1 MCQPDPPALG
11 AEDTTTTTTTTTP
24 EDVNADA
31 PPPPAAAAAAA
42 TLDEVIEVDIKDIDS
57 LSVGKEEDDDKEEQ
71 DVGCGRRA
79 VNKVMAFYRTNEFLI
94 LIVLAILLA
103 RAYPP
108 LGADYLQP
116 DITATWLAVCF
127 IFLMAGLGLK
137 TEEFSKALQ
146 RVWFNLFVQCFNFF
160 VVSST
165 VYGASRLLAV
175 TDVLSQDLADGMVV
189 AASLPMT
196 INMVLVLTK
205 SAGGAEAAA
214 IFNAAAGNMVGVF
227 LSPVLILGYL
237 GVTGDIDL
245 LEVFY
250 KLALR
255 VVVPVI
261 VGQLLQKN
269 SEAVVHF
276 VKTHKSKFK
285 TAQQLCL
292 VFIVYTVFCRTF
304 EDGSDS
310 SIGDIFLMILFQF
323 IFLVALMVL
332 AWFSLKLV
340 FPNQPKLR
348 VMGLFGCTH
357 KTVAMGVPL
366 INAIYESDPAVG
378 LYTLPLLIWHPMQ
391 LVIGTFLAP
400 KLANFIK
407 REQERLGIVEDEN
420 GNEVTNEV
428 LEERNADVEAAAT
441 NNDEERIPTTG
452 DEEPELDSR

>member
-1 MCQPDPPALG
+1 MCQPNTEETETPADG
-11 AEDTTTTTTTTTP
+11 AAVAATTDDATTTADVNAPTTTP
-24 EDVNADA
+24 DVADG
-31 PPPPAAAAAAA
+31 
-42 TLDEVIEVDIKDIDS
+42 KDTPSDS
-57 LSVGKEEDDDKEEQ
+57 KEEEEENTRCQ
-71 DVGCGRRA
+71 RYMR
-79 VNKVMAFYRTNEFLI
+79 NIFAFYWTNEFLI
-94 LIVLAILLA
+94 LIVVAILLA

-137 TEEFSKALQ
+137 TEEFSKAFQ
-146 RVWFNLFVQCFNFF
+146 RIWFNLFVQCFNFF

-165 VYGASRLLAV
+165 IFGASRLLE
-175 TDVLSQDLADGMVV
+175 TTGILSQDLADGMVV

-205 SAGGAEAAA
+205 SAGGEEAAA
-214 IFNAAAGNMVGVF
+214 IFNAAAGNMIGVF

-245 LEVFY
+245 VEVFY

-255 VVVPVI
+255 VVLPVI

-269 SEAVVHF
+269 SKAVVDF
-276 VKTHKSKFK
+276 VKAHKNGFK
-285 TAQQLCL
+285 LAQQYCL

-310 SIGDIFLMILFQF
+310 SVGDIFLMILFQF
-323 IFLVALMVL
+323 LFLTALMVV
-332 AWFSLKLV
+332 AWFSLKLA
-340 FPNQPKLR
+340 FPNEPKLR

-366 INAIYESDPAVG
+366 INAIYENNSAVG

-391 LVIGTFLAP
+391 LVIGTFLTP
-400 KLANFIK
+400 KLAAFIK

-420 GNEVTNEV
+420 GIEVAKES
-428 LEERNADVEAAAT
+428 LEEPKTDVEAA
-441 NNDEERIPTTG
+441 NNDDEERIPAV
-452 DEEPELDSR
+452 DEELDTQENN

>member
-1 MCQPDPPALG
+1 MCKPNAEETPAAYGGANEDKPP
-11 AEDTTTTTTTTTP
+11 TTP
-24 EDVNADA
+24 DA
-31 PPPPAAAAAAA
+31 
-42 TLDEVIEVDIKDIDS
+42 TDS
-57 LSVGKEEDDDKEEQ
+57 KEEEDKEEPEEA
-71 DVGCGRRA
+71 DVGFGRR
-79 VNKVMAFYRTNEFLI
+79 VIDFYWTNEFLI
-94 LIVLAILLA
+94 LIVVAILLA

-137 TEEFSKALQ
+137 TEEFSQAFQ
-146 RVWFNLFVQCFNFF
+146 RIWFNLFVQCFNFL

-165 VYGASRLLAV
+165 IYGGSRFLAF

-205 SAGGAEAAA
+205 SAGGDEAAA
-214 IFNAAAGNMVGVF
+214 IFNAAAGNLIGVF

-245 LEVFY
+245 VEVFY

-269 SEAVVHF
+269 SKAVVGF
-276 VKTHKSKFK
+276 VKTHKIGFK
-285 TAQQLCL
+285 LAQQYCL

-310 SIGDIFLMILFQF
+310 TVGDIFIMILFQCVS
-323 IFLVALMVL
+323 ICVLMVV

-340 FPNQPKLR
+340 FPNEPKLR

-366 INAIYESDPAVG
+366 INAIYEGDPAVG
-378 LYTLPLLIWHPMQ
+378 LYTLPLLIWHPLQ
-391 LVIGTFLAP
+391 LVIGTFLTP
-400 KLANFIK
+400 RLAAFVK

-420 GNEVTNEV
+420 GNEVAKDTNE
-428 LEERNADVEAAAT
+428 ESNTDVEGA
-441 NNDEERIPTTG
+441 NNDEERIPT
-452 DEEPELDSR
+452 DDDELDR